1 MENAPEQY
9 QILVKSPVSGKL
21 EAIAT
26 LQRDPVLNPSKLP
39 YIITGGSIFGP
50 KTSMRSACASLIGM
64 TATPVDSAR
73 GLLADQL
80 DAGILTAA
88 DDAATMTAPS
98 ATGEPPSSNKP
109 EQAAPPAAVT
119 APPGLQEAV
128 PQAEPPFASADR
140 VTRDAVT
147 SPIVSLDLGPSFAQ
161 LRYVGLKIDSNDSLR
176 SNVIGPAIDFSFH
189 PAAFASRVSDTGP
202 AARWLLPFKFSYA
215 AAMLDSMKPVAIERN
230 GETKGSQENS
240 LRTQSVS
247 VAYQFSYFRDQMR
260 TTLNATPWSTEKI
273 RSNLRYLANPPTD
286 TMRDLEISCVA
297 LGITQAFRFTNGIEL
312 ALAFDG
318 CVQNEAK
325 TPANTRA
332 EFPNQRTQFSKTKQ
346 FEAHFKSQF
355 PFRVPNRATLREEY
369 PLYALVEFGFKRWQG
384 SLELD
389 DKQTIDADVTKLS
402 ATLGLGLSIN

>member
-1 MENAPEQY
+1 
-9 QILVKSPVSGKL
+9 
-21 EAIAT
+21 
-26 LQRDPVLNPSKLP
+26 
-39 YIITGGSIFGP
+39 
-50 KTSMRSACASLIGM
+50 M
-64 TATPVDSAR
+64 TATPVQKAR
-73 GLLADQL
+73 GLLAEQL
-80 DAGILTAA
+80 DAGILAAA

-98 ATGEPPSSNKP
+98 ATGEPPNSNKP
-109 EQAAPPAAVT
+109 EQAAPPAAVA

-128 PQAEPPFASADR
+128 PQAEPHFANADGVAR
-140 VTRDAVT
+140 GAVT

-176 SNVIGPAIDFSFH
+176 SNVIGPAINFSFH
-189 PAAFASRVSDTGP
+189 PAAFASRASDTGT
-202 AARWLLPFKFSYA
+202 AARWLLPLRFSYA

-240 LRTQSVS
+240 LRTQSISVS
-247 VAYQFSYFRDQMR
+247 YHFSYFQDHMR
-260 TTLNATPWSTEKI
+260 TTLNATPWSVEKL

-297 LGITQAFRFTNGIEL
+297 IGIIQAFRFANGIEL

-332 EFPNQRTQFSKTKQ
+332 EFSNQRTQFSKTKQ
-346 FEAHFKSQF
+346 FEANFTAQF
-355 PFRVPNRATLREEY
+355 PISLPDRTKQMDEY
-369 PLYALVEFGFKRWQG
+369 PLYTLVEFGLKRWQG

-389 DKQTIDADVTKLS
+389 DKQTIDADATKLS
-402 ATLGLGLSIN
+402 ATIGLGLSIN